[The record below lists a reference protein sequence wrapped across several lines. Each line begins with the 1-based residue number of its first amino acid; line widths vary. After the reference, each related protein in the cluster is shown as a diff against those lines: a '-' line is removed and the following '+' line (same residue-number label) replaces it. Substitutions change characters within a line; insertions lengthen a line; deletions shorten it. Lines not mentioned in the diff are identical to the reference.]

1 MKYLG
6 SLEQKFDNTNFISP
20 KRTPPKSPH
29 RLGFIICKWQV
40 QKDFSII
47 SPSFHHHFKICLLWL
62 LHKKECSFYS
72 CLFCCTL
79 MRWLF
84 IISSAIWDT
93 GSVASRAQ
101 SELNRSKCEWTR
113 IWTIYN
119 VHETTP
125 NLDKQYWQVVTMEP
139 DFILWLLHINLFE
152 VPNFIITLWLELDMW
167 VVEHNHVPWNQ
178 YSS

>member
-1 MKYLG
+1 MVCQRVESHAMSQCDWNIFSSKIHSRIE
-6 SLEQKFDNTNFISP
+6 SLSFANGYC
-20 KRTPPKSPH
+20 KSI
-29 RLGFIICKWQV
+29 LA
-40 QKDFSII
+40 
-47 SPSFHHHFKICLLWL
+47 SFHHHFKICLLWL